1 MTIEIR
7 RADPTGIPP
16 DDNPLTA
23 VPLTVPDRAVIVL
36 GTKMFG
42 SSDVGFISRS
52 EQLRRIGYRS
62 NGRYGSTA
70 RTQPS
75 HGNSLVIG
83 FDPVI
88 LEQETIK
95 KIDQFVK
102 DALADLIFRKLII
115 VNETGGPRL
124 SPDGMRNY
132 T

>member
-16 DDNPLTA
+16 DNNPATA
-23 VPLTVPDRAVIVL
+23 VPLTVPDKAVIVL

-52 EQLRRIGYRS
+52 NQSRLIGSRS
-62 NGRYGSTA
+62 NGRFGSTD
-70 RTQPS
+70 RTMPS
-75 HGNSLVIG
+75 HGNTLIIG

-88 LEQETIK
+88 IPQETMG

-102 DALADLIFRKLII
+102 DALADLIFRKLVI

-124 SPDGMRNY
+124 TPDQMRTY